1 MNSSVQYN
9 DNNEAFDNKKQHPW
23 QPLHTI
29 LKSIY
34 THKAHKV
41 PIFSFKYYLVENLQQ
56 DKKLTIIS
64 YYFCHTLGQSIAKLL
79 TSFSLG

>member
-41 PIFSFKYYLVENLQQ
+41 PIFSFKYYLVENLLQ
-56 DKKLTIIS
+56 DKKLIN
-64 YYFCHTLGQSIAKLL
+64 YFIQFLSHFGTVNSQITG
-79 TSFSLG
+79 

>member
-9 DNNEAFDNKKQHPW
+9 DNNEAFDNKKQDPW

-34 THKAHKV
+34 THKV
-41 PIFSFKYYLVENLQQ
+41 PIFSFKYYLVENLLQ
-56 DKKLTIIS
+56 DKKLIN
-64 YYFCHTLGQSIAKLL
+64 YFIQFLSHFGPH
-79 TSFSLG
+79 